1 MAKSEILGIGE
12 LSQSFRE
19 LKSDMETRTARAM
32 VVAAG
37 GVLKRKAKSIAQAN
51 GSVRTGAMIKNIA
64 IKREPQAP
72 AGTAQ
77 YHLGVRHGRQLTKK
91 QKSNSKL
98 AVGKSGRIVK
108 KYADDPYYW
117 RWVEQGHKVVPRKTG
132 DSSETELTYTRR
144 GRSGKMITYTR
155 KRGSDSLR
163 ARRAA
168 ATGSVAAKPFIAPAL
183 EQGKTEAID
192 AMATRLQ
199 KELEKASKP

>member
-77 YHLGVRHGRQLTKK
+77 YHLGVRSGGDLTRK
-91 QKSNSKL
+91 QKK
-98 AVGKSGRIVK
+98 AGKRLVVRKNGRIGVQ
-108 KYADDPYYW
+108 YQDNPYYW
-117 RWVEQGHKVVPRKTG
+117 KWVELGHNITPREAVPDGSTTYQQRLRNGKVVTRTKKNVGTSIRQRRKNQTQ
-132 DSSETELTYTRR
+132 
-144 GRSGKMITYTR
+144 
-155 KRGSDSLR
+155 
-163 ARRAA
+163 A
-168 ATGSVAAKPFIAPAL
+168 VAAKPFIAPAL